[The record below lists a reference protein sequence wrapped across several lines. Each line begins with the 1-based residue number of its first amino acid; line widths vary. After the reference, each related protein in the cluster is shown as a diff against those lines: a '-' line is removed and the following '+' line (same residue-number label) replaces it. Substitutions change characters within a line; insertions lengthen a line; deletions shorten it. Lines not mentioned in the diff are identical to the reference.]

1 MFWNEIEEI
10 QAPAY
15 LTDNITRILAITN
28 PEMKSTEA
36 FARTVI
42 DQILI
47 SAIYDENFTK
57 TKFQDAADSQP
68 QSQQEDPALLNLQ
81 HETQILR
88 KVKFEGEDRL
98 LSGFADYTLWYDA
111 RKSTLATNLIIVEA
125 KKLGGTDEC
134 LPQLTAYMGAVH
146 DIRKEEG
153 KTNSTVFGAA
163 ADGNVFRFCR
173 IDNDG
178 RWSQSPLLEWE
189 QGQESQIYSMF
200 RTLVRI
206 AALSFP
212 STSPIKDPKKR
223 QRVIAEFGTPS
234 HSKSYD
240 FGLKGL
246 EILEEGSDVE
256 IVELPSSKKGKDSA

>member
-1 MFWNEIEEI
+1 M
-10 QAPAY
+10 PAY

-36 FARTVI
+36 FSRTII

-47 SAIYDENFTK
+47 SAIYEENVTK

-68 QSQQEDPALLNLQ
+68 QSQQEDPALLHLQ

-98 LSGFADYTLWYDA
+98 LSGFADYTVWYDA

-125 KKLGGTDEC
+125 KKLGGTDMC

-153 KTNSTVFGAA
+153 KTDSTVFGAA
-163 ADGNVFRFCR
+163 SDGNLFRFCR

-178 RWSQSPLLEWE
+178 RWSQSFLLEWE

-200 RTLVRI
+200 RTLIRI
-206 AALSFP
+206 AALSSP
-212 STSPIKDPKKR
+212 STSPIKDPEKR
-223 QRVIAEFGTPS
+223 ERVLAEFGTPTRS
-234 HSKSYD
+234 TSYD
-240 FGLKGL
+240 FGLKDL
-246 EILEEGSDVE
+246 EIYEEGSDIE
-256 IVELPSSKKGKDSA
+256 IVELPSSKRSKDRA

>member
-1 MFWNEIEEI
+1 M
-10 QAPAY
+10 PAY

-36 FARTVI
+36 FSRTII

-47 SAIYDENFTK
+47 SAIYEENFTK
-57 TKFQDAADSQP
+57 TKYQDAADSQP
-68 QSQQEDPALLNLQ
+68 QSLQEDPALLHLQ

-98 LSGFADYTLWYDA
+98 LSGFADYTVWYDA

-125 KKLGGTDEC
+125 QKLGGTDMC
-134 LPQLTAYMGAVH
+134 LPQLSAYMGAVH

-163 ADGNVFRFCR
+163 SDGNLFRFCR
-173 IDNDG
+173 VDNDG
-178 RWSQSPLLEWE
+178 RWSQSFLLEWE

-200 RTLVRI
+200 RTLIRI
-206 AALSFP
+206 AALSSP
-212 STSPIKDPKKR
+212 STSPIKDPEKR
-223 QRVIAEFGTPS
+223 ERVLAEFGTPTRS
-234 HSKSYD
+234 TSYD
-240 FGLKGL
+240 FGLKDL
-246 EILEEGSDVE
+246 EIYEEGSDIE
-256 IVELPSSKKGKDSA
+256 IVELPSSKKSKDRA